1 MREYLKRLVGAG
13 LAYQAGDI
21 LSKGV
26 ALFML
31 PLYTAYVSPAGYGYA
46 ETLLTAVILLSIVL
60 RLGVGEAFI
69 RFYYDDAD
77 PARRD
82 RIAAGAVAFV
92 LVTTTIAALA
102 GVAAAGPLSR
112 ALLGVR
118 DTGLFDLAMLGVW
131 AFTNLEIAYALLRA
145 DERTRTYMRA
155 SLANVVMTIG
165 LTAFLVV
172 GRRAGAEG
180 LLAGNYCASA
190 VVLVALWW
198 NERRRLV
205 AALRRGAGAVPMPLR
220 RMLAFGLP
228 TVPADASV
236 YALQVADR
244 WYLLRAYSASAAGLY
259 ALAAKLATV
268 VFVAVR
274 GFQYAW
280 PPLAYS
286 IEDDAV
292 AARLYSLVTTYYV
305 LATGLVVAGVAL
317 LGRWAVRLLLHNDYG
332 AHDALPWLA
341 LGWALYGLY
350 LIFVVISGRVR
361 ATRRNLPAAFVG
373 LAVNIGCLFALV
385 PPLGI
390 SGAGIALVIAYAAML
405 GAIHLLTRRLFAVPF
420 EWSRLARVLAVLV
433 GVSVAGELLLP
444 TSGAAGFILRARS
457 PGVRSG
463 RCCARVGFFRRR
475 PSAPHAAR
483 LDVLRTRLARRR
495 RPATRPP
502 PPRRGPHRA
511 AARAPQRRGRG
522 SAPRRGRAA
531 RPRRERAQQVASRPS
546 ASGQPPPRARRGA
559 CACSGRGRARSRR
572 SAVPAARRS
581 RAARGGSRARTARR
595 ACASPPAR
603 GASGSRPHRSRR
615 RTRGPCS
622 RPPWR
627 PRAAPGAPPTGP
639 SRRAASSRLG
649 SGR

>member
-1 MREYLKRLVGAG
+1 VRDYLRRLATAG

-26 ALFML
+26 AVFML
-31 PLYTAYVSPAGYGYA
+31 PLYTTYVSAAGYGYA
-46 ETLLTAVILLSIVL
+46 ETLLTAVILLSILL

-77 PARRD
+77 GDRRD
-82 RIAAGAVAFV
+82 RLAGAAVAFT
-92 LVTTTIAALA
+92 LATTTVAALA

-118 DTGLFDLAMLGVW
+118 NAPLFDLAMLGLW

-145 DERTRTYMRA
+145 DERTGTYMRA
-155 SLANVVMTIG
+155 SLANVTMTIG

-180 LLAGNYCASA
+180 LLAGNYTASA

-198 NERRRLV
+198 VQRRRLL
-205 AALRRGAGAVPMPLR
+205 AAFGRAGRAASLPLR

-236 YALQVADR
+236 YALQVVDR
-244 WYLLRAYSASAAGLY
+244 WYLLRAQTAAAAGLY

-292 AARLYSLVTTYYV
+292 AARLYALVTTYYV
-305 LATGLVVAGVAL
+305 LATGAVVAGVAL

-361 ATRRNLPAAFVG
+361 RTRRNLPAAFAG
-373 LAVNIGCLFALV
+373 LAVNVAGLVVLV

-390 SGAGIALVIAYAAML
+390 AGAGIALVLAYATML
-405 GAIHLLTRRLFAVPF
+405 AVIHALTRRLFAVAF
-420 EWSRLARVLAVLV
+420 EWDRLTRVLAVLV
-433 GVSVAGELLLP
+433 GVSVAGELALP
-444 TSGAAGFILRARS
+444 TSGAEGFLLRALAW
-457 PGVRSG
+457 
-463 RCCARVGFFRRR
+463 CAIWPLLRAVGFFRAAELRR
-475 PSAPHAAR
+475 AAA
-483 LDVLRTRLARRR
+483 LARDIVRTRR
-495 RPATRPP
+495 RPT
-502 PPRRGPHRA
+502 
-511 AARAPQRRGRG
+511 
-522 SAPRRGRAA
+522 
-531 RPRRERAQQVASRPS
+531 
-546 ASGQPPPRARRGA
+546 
-559 CACSGRGRARSRR
+559 
-572 SAVPAARRS
+572 
-581 RAARGGSRARTARR
+581 
-595 ACASPPAR
+595 
-603 GASGSRPHRSRR
+603 
-615 RTRGPCS
+615 
-622 RPPWR
+622 
-627 PRAAPGAPPTGP
+627 
-639 SRRAASSRLG
+639 
-649 SGR
+649 